1 MQKIG
6 LVSYQFW
13 YNYGTCLQAYAL
25 WKKIQMMGF
34 DSEYIN
40 FGWHY
45 PISESKVTL
54 LSKIKY
60 KVKHIL
66 NLDKFETKIF
76 NINAANNRLFDEF
89 RNDYIKESSP
99 IDIHNLESIES
110 SYSKFIVGSDQTW
123 NPDCVEEQFFKIFLL
138 SFVHDPAKKN
148 AYAPSIG
155 RNNVSTHCL
164 DLFKQYLDGVTYISC
179 REKSGCKILS
189 KALNRDIQQVL
200 DPTLLLESKDWDV
213 VAKNP
218 ITDKGYILCY
228 ILGNK
233 SCICEYAKKLAQ
245 RENKR
250 LYIISNNLDVYKSFE
265 DYILQGVGPKEFV
278 GLIRDCSCLVTD
290 SFHGTIF
297 SINFQKDFYTFH
309 KRPGTL
315 NESDNSRILDTL
327 RQFDLENRFR
337 EDSDESFCHS
347 IDYGKVTR
355 MLEKYR
361 KESLVYLNN
370 ILNT

>member
-66 NLDKFETKIF
+66 NLDKIETKVF

-110 SYSKFIVGSDQTW
+110 SYSKFIVGSDQT
-123 NPDCVEEQFFKIFLL
+123 
-138 SFVHDPAKKN
+138 S
-148 AYAPSIG
+148 
-155 RNNVSTHCL
+155 
-164 DLFKQYLDGVTYISC
+164 
-179 REKSGCKILS
+179 
-189 KALNRDIQQVL
+189 
-200 DPTLLLESKDWDV
+200 
-213 VAKNP
+213 
-218 ITDKGYILCY
+218 
-228 ILGNK
+228 
-233 SCICEYAKKLAQ
+233 
-245 RENKR
+245 
-250 LYIISNNLDVYKSFE
+250 
-265 DYILQGVGPKEFV
+265 
-278 GLIRDCSCLVTD
+278 
-290 SFHGTIF
+290 
-297 SINFQKDFYTFH
+297 
-309 KRPGTL
+309 
-315 NESDNSRILDTL
+315 
-327 RQFDLENRFR
+327 
-337 EDSDESFCHS
+337 SFCHLFM
-347 IDYGKVTR
+347 ILQKK
-355 MLEKYR
+355 MLMLQVLVETMFRHTAWICLSSTLMVSHILVVEKNLAV
-361 KESLVYLNN
+361 KF
-370 ILNT
+370 

>member
-25 WKKIQMMGF
+25 WQKIQMMGF

-45 PISESKVTL
+45 PIYESKVTL

-89 RNDYIKESSP
+89 RNYYIKESSP
-99 IDIHNLESIES
+99 IDFHNLESIES
-110 SYSKFIVGSDQTW
+110 RYSKFIVGSDQTW

-138 SFVHDPAKKN
+138 SFVHEPAKKN

-164 DLFKQYLDGVTYISC
+164 DLYKQYLD
-179 REKSGCKILS
+179 
-189 KALNRDIQQVL
+189 
-200 DPTLLLESKDWDV
+200 
-213 VAKNP
+213 
-218 ITDKGYILCY
+218 
-228 ILGNK
+228 
-233 SCICEYAKKLAQ
+233 KL
-245 RENKR
+245 
-250 LYIISNNLDVYKSFE
+250 
-265 DYILQGVGPKEFV
+265 
-278 GLIRDCSCLVTD
+278 
-290 SFHGTIF
+290 
-297 SINFQKDFYTFH
+297 
-309 KRPGTL
+309 
-315 NESDNSRILDTL
+315 
-327 RQFDLENRFR
+327 
-337 EDSDESFCHS
+337 
-347 IDYGKVTR
+347 
-355 MLEKYR
+355 
-361 KESLVYLNN
+361 
-370 ILNT
+370 